1 MVLIDYRKS
10 TLRQIIE
17 DENVTRRKDRVG
29 IIDAIAIATEVWL
42 ATGLECHVGDLILV
56 DLTHPETVF
65 VESPDGFYKYVTNFK
80 IYCVGLIGVTD
91 AYFEM
96 SSKCKSIFSHGD
108 LMGYSLDDGA
118 TLFDSCHDAVKD
130 YVRLNPLAPEII
142 SQILDAPI
150 DVTFKVK

>member
-17 DENVTRRKDRVG
+17 AENVTRRKDRVS

-42 ATGLECHVGDLILV
+42 VTGIGRVGELILV
-56 DLTHPETVF
+56 DLNHPETVF

-96 SSKCKSIFSHGD
+96 SSKCKSIFSHGY
-108 LMGYSLDDGA
+108 LMGYSLDVGE